1 MGQRQE
7 AAVRSL
13 LDSFMIGNPDE
24 IVEHFTVDATW
35 SVVASR
41 EPLVGK
47 DAIRR
52 DLERQAAVYT
62 DFRHEIVNTAST
74 DSIVFVERV
83 DMMRMD
89 GKDMSIHITGV
100 FEVDGDKIRGWRE
113 YLDMKEV
120 EAQLV

>member
-7 AAVRSL
+7 AVVRSL
-13 LDSFMIGNPDE
+13 LDSFTVGNPDE
-24 IVEHFTVDATW
+24 IVEHFTVDAKW
-35 SVVASR
+35 NVVASR

-47 DAIRR
+47 SAIRR
-52 DLERQAAVYT
+52 DLDRQAAVYT

-89 GKDMSIHITGV
+89 GKDVSVHITGV
-100 FEVDGDKIRGWRE
+100 FEVDGDKIRAWRE